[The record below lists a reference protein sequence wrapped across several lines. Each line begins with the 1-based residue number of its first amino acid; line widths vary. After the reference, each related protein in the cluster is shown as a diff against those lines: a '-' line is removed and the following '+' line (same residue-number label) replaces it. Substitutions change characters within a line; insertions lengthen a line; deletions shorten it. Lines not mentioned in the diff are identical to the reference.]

1 MCAFLSEGFDGYLRH
16 REGERFFIVYGRGGG
31 PLFADAAEVAAMAL
45 HAPQQSM
52 QAQVMRYAK
61 ETEIHEV
68 QSTASNVG
76 GKGRSAREHRGDLE
90 EHGVTK
96 PHTTLG
102 RRAKTGKESNTQV
115 KQRIERRIESSRQ
128 AQQDHHAAKHRKTE
142 SLPSFKGRFFAAF
155 KPEANDA
162 TVEFPREPTHKDP
175 HHREN
180 EFDAW
185 RGLIKGSR

>member
-1 MCAFLSEGFDGYLRH
+1 
-16 REGERFFIVYGRGGG
+16 
-31 PLFADAAEVAAMAL
+31 MAL
-45 HAPQQSM
+45 HAPQQPM
-52 QAQVMRYAK
+52 QAQVMGYAK
-61 ETEIHEV
+61 ETEIGEV
-68 QSTASNVG
+68 QSSPSYVG
-76 GKGRSAREHRGDLE
+76 CNRRSAREDSGDLK
-90 EHGVTK
+90 EHGVAK

-102 RRAKTGKESNTQV
+102 RSAETGKESNTQV
-115 KQRIERRIESSRQ
+115 KQRIEGRIESSRQ
-128 AQQDHHAAKHRKTE
+128 AQQDHHAAKHRKAE

-155 KPEANDA
+155 KPEADDA